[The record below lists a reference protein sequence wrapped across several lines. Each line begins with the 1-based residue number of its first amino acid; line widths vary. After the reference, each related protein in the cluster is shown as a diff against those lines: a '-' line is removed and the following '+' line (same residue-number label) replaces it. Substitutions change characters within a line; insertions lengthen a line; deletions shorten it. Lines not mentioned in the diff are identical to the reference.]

1 MDSSRRDFLK
11 VSGVALT
18 GTGLGIEALLKL
30 ATATARVRR
39 GGVEA
44 EVPLDQVVVGD
55 EIVVR
60 PGERVPVDG
69 MVVSGS
75 SYVDESMIT
84 GEPIPAAKTEGE
96 QVIGGTVNQTG
107 AFTFTAAAVGRT
119 PRYHESST

>member
-1 MDSSRRDFLK
+1 RAGHWMEMRSRF
-11 VSGVALT
+11 AT
-18 GTGLGIEALLKL
+18 GRAVEALLKL
-30 ATATARVRR
+30 APATARVKR

-44 EVPLDQVVVGD
+44 EVRLDQVVVSD

-84 GEPIPAAKTEGE
+84 GEPIPAANTDGK
-96 QVIGGTVNQTG
+96 QVIGGTGNQP
-107 AFTFTAAAVGRT
+107 A
-119 PRYHESST
+119 PIN